1 MTAKLSGSSDPSRLV
16 LPTISEAI
24 TEAAAR
30 LEHSEIAEARRTA
43 GVLLCHVLGIERTH
57 LLTRSNESI
66 NEANFELFLR
76 LVDRRAAGEPLQ
88 YITGH
93 QEFYGLDFNV
103 TPDVLIPRPET
114 EFLVGS
120 VLKLIG
126 ESKEASPLIVDIGT
140 GSGCI
145 AVSVAV
151 NAPHVC
157 VTATDA
163 SQAALDI
170 ATKNAETHSVR
181 DRIEFLAG
189 DLLAPLAGRD
199 LEGTIDILASNPPYV
214 NASDVDQ
221 LQTEVRDWEPYAAL
235 FGGPEGLDFY
245 RRLFEDADRYLK
257 PDGFMVIEIGYDQ
270 FDAIEELSA
279 AHSWEIV
286 DVTRDLQDIPRTI
299 TLRNMSENTAALRLS
314 R

>member
-1 MTAKLSGSSDPSRLV
+1 
-16 LPTISEAI
+16 LPNLSEAI
-24 TEAAAR
+24 TEGAAR
-30 LEHSEIAEARRTA
+30 LEHSEVAEARRTA

-57 LLTRSNESI
+57 LLTGSDESI
-66 NEANFELFLR
+66 SEANYELFFR

-93 QEFYGLDFNV
+93 QEFYGLDFIV

-114 EFLVGS
+114 EFLVER
-120 VLKLIG
+120 VLKLLE
-126 ESKEASPLIVDIGT
+126 ESKQASPLIVDVGT

-151 NAPHVC
+151 NAPQARVI
-157 VTATDA
+157 ATDV
-163 SQAALDI
+163 SRSALDI
-170 ATKNAETHSVR
+170 AMKNAAEHGVP

-199 LEGTIDILASNPPYV
+199 LEFAIDILASNPPYV
-214 NASDVDQ
+214 NARSVDQ
-221 LQTEVRDWEPYAAL
+221 LQPEVRDWEPHAAL
-235 FGGPEGLDFY
+235 LGGPEGLDFY
-245 RRLFEDADRYLK
+245 GRLFGDAAGYLK

-270 FDAIEELSA
+270 FAAIEELSA
-279 AHSWEIV
+279 AHSWEIL
-286 DVTRDLQDIPRTI
+286 DVTRDLQGFPRTL
-299 TLRNMSENTAALRLS
+299 TLKNMSENTAALRLS

>member
-1 MTAKLSGSSDPSRLV
+1 MPKL
-16 LPTISEAI
+16 SEAI
-24 TEAAAR
+24 TEGAAR
-30 LEHSEIAEARRTA
+30 LEHSSVAEARRTA
-43 GVLLCHVLGIERTH
+43 GVLLCHLLEIERTH

-66 NEANFELFLR
+66 SQANYELFLR

-93 QEFYGLDFNV
+93 QEFYGLDFIV

-114 EFLVGS
+114 EFLVER
-120 VLKLIG
+120 VLKLIE
-126 ESKEASPLIVDIGT
+126 ESKQSSPLIVDVGT

-151 NAPHVC
+151 NATHARVL
-157 VTATDA
+157 ATDV
-163 SQAALDI
+163 SQSSLDI
-170 ATKNAETHSVR
+170 AMKNAAKHEVR

-199 LEGTIDILASNPPYV
+199 LEGAVDILATNPPYV
-214 NASDVDQ
+214 NARSVGH
-221 LQTEVRDWEPYAAL
+221 LQPEVRDWEPHAAL
-235 FGGPEGLDFY
+235 LGGPEGLDFY
-245 RRLFEDADRYLK
+245 RRLFEDTTGYLK

-270 FDAIEELSA
+270 FAAIEELSA
-279 AHSWEIV
+279 AYSWQIL
-286 DVTRDLQDIPRTI
+286 DVTRDLQGFPRTL
-299 TLRNMSENTAALRLS
+299 TLKNLSENTAAFRLS